1 MCQNRIRAALT
12 TSHEK
17 FGNQSKAN
25 GYSKKYSTF
34 RALYLKLVS
43 SVAED
48 ANITRQVHFT
58 FEVGAE
64 RVKTLQE
71 TITFADKR
79 KSLLV
84 IKIQEVL
91 WRKVNNLRPLFSRN
105 KER

>member
-1 MCQNRIRAALT
+1 MSELRIRAALT

-17 FGNQSKAN
+17 FENQSKAN

-43 SVAED
+43 SVA
-48 ANITRQVHFT
+48 NKFILHSRL
-58 FEVGAE
+58 GAE

-79 KSLLV
+79 KLLLV
-84 IKIQEVL
+84 IQIQEAL
-91 WRKVNNLRPLFSRN
+91 WRKVNNLKPLFSRN